1 MEPPHAEPA
10 EPTESAEPP
19 EPPARQRPAWPA
31 WHAPVGFLCATLL
44 TLSLVLVIERIGL
57 RSILPGPAVVI
68 FQAVLQ
74 DAVLVGTALVF
85 AARTAR
91 PRAWH
96 FGLGGAP
103 LERALRFAGRALL
116 AYLAFLVVARV
127 YEAVFDPSGEQRIVE
142 ALGADRG
149 LGWLIAGG
157 VLVVVLAPVA
167 EELFFRGF
175 FYGSLRG
182 QLGAPGAAIASSAVF
197 ALVHFTSAQTLSLLP
212 LLGVLGLLFCFLYER
227 TGSLYPCIALH
238 ALNNAVAY
246 AGVGYTR
253 SLEGGP
259 LVGGLLGLAMVVV
272 AVIVPALA
280 RTPRTAT

>member
-1 MEPPHAEPA
+1 MGFPYADPA
-10 EPTESAEPP
+10 PPP
-19 EPPARQRPAWPA
+19 EPSGGPERPSWPA
-31 WHAPVGFLCATLL
+31 WYAPVGFLCATFL
-44 TLSLVLVIERIGL
+44 TLSFVLVFERLGL
-57 RSILPGPAVVI
+57 RSVLPGPALVI
-68 FQAVLQ
+68 FQALVQ
-74 DAVLVGTALVF
+74 DVILVGTALLF
-85 AARTAR
+85 AARTIR

-96 FGLGGAP
+96 FGLGGTA
-103 LERALRFAGRALL
+103 LERALSFAGRAVL
-116 AYLAFLVVARV
+116 AYIAFLLVARLYDV
-127 YEAVFDPSGEQRIVE
+127 VFDPSGEQRIVE

-149 LGWLIAGG
+149 LAWLVAGG
-157 VLVVVLAPVA
+157 VLVIVFAPIA

-182 QLGAPGAAIASSAVF
+182 QLGAPGAAIASSLVF

-259 LVGGLLGLAMVVV
+259 VVGVVLGVAMLAA

-280 RTPRTAT
+280 RGRAAL

>member
-1 MEPPHAEPA
+1 METAHAEPA
-10 EPTESAEPP
+10 EPSGGPERPP
-19 EPPARQRPAWPA
+19 WPA
-31 WHAPVGFLCATLL
+31 WQAPVGFLCATFL
-44 TLSLVLVIERIGL
+44 TLSFVLAFERLGL
-57 RSILPGPAVVI
+57 RSVLPGPALVI
-68 FQAVLQ
+68 FQAVVQ
-74 DAVLVGTALVF
+74 DAVLVGTALLF
-85 AARTAR
+85 AARTVR

-103 LERALRFAGRALL
+103 LERALSFAGRALL
-116 AYLAFLVVARV
+116 AYFAFLIVARV

-149 LGWLIAGG
+149 LGWLVAGG
-157 VLVVVLAPVA
+157 FLVVVLAPVA

-182 QLGAPGAAIASSAVF
+182 QLGAPGAAVASSVVF

-259 LVGGLLGLAMVVV
+259 LVGAVLGIAMLAA
-272 AVIVPALA
+272 AVIVPALTRA
-280 RTPRTAT
+280 PKTAA

>member
-1 MEPPHAEPA
+1 MGLPYADPAPPPD
-10 EPTESAEPP
+10 PSGGPV
-19 EPPARQRPAWPA
+19 RPSWPA
-31 WHAPVGFLCATLL
+31 WYAPVGFLCATFL
-44 TLSLVLVIERIGL
+44 TLSFVLVFERLGL
-57 RSILPGPAVVI
+57 RSLVPGPALVI
-68 FQAVLQ
+68 FQALVQ
-74 DAVLVGTALVF
+74 DAILVGTALAF
-85 AARTAR
+85 AARTGR

-96 FGLGGAP
+96 FGLGAAP
-103 LERALRFAGRALL
+103 LERALSFAGRAVLAYIAFLLL
-116 AYLAFLVVARV
+116 ARLYDV
-127 YEAVFDPSGEQRIVE
+127 VFDPSGEQRIVE

-149 LGWLIAGG
+149 LGWLVAGG
-157 VLVVVLAPVA
+157 VLVIVLAPVA

-182 QLGAPGAAIASSAVF
+182 QLGAPGAAVASSLVF

-253 SLEGGP
+253 SLDGGP
-259 LVGGLLGLAMVVV
+259 AVGVVLGLMMLAAAVV
-272 AVIVPALA
+272 VPALA
-280 RTPRTAT
+280 RRGTATT